1 MKTPTHNKNSLKMH
15 ELILKTIKIPSFQIM
30 DRKSMGPIAKK
41 KKNLKN
47 HLLSLEQQI
56 IRSAYPLRRL
66 TLHQKIMEN
75 LKLEFIQA

>member
-1 MKTPTHNKNSLKMH
+1 MKTPTQYKNYLKMQ
-15 ELILKTIKIPSFQIM
+15 ELILKTIKIPSFQITG
-30 DRKSMGPIAKK
+30 RKSMGPIAKK
-41 KKNLKN
+41 ENRKN